1 MNIKNIENSI
11 IEKLKADFPEILVIG
26 FPDKPSEF
34 ILLHQI
40 GALLVHYQG
49 GNYSNTQALSY
60 ITQDA
65 QKEFSITIVT
75 RNLRG
80 NAGAYDYLDKVKAS
94 LSGFKIDECSLLYPV
109 KDFFISENA
118 GIWQYGINF
127 SLKTQNIQIY

>member
-1 MNIKNIENSI
+1 MNIKDIENSI
-11 IEKLKADFPEILVIG
+11 IEKLKANFPEILVLG

-49 GNYSNTQALSY
+49 GNYSNTQALNF
-60 ITQDA
+60 ITQEA

-75 RNLRG
+75 RNLRS
-80 NAGAYDYLDKVKAS
+80 NNGAYDYLDKVKAS
-94 LSGFKIDECSLLYPV
+94 LSGFKIDECSLLYPT

-127 SLKTQNIQIY
+127 SLKTQNIQVY

>member
-49 GNYSNTQALSY
+49 GNYSNTQALNF
-60 ITQDA
+60 ITQEA

-80 NAGAYDYLDKVKAS
+80 NAGAYDYLDKVKSS